1 MGPIIKEII
10 AKDKDGT
17 KFGLNFLPK
26 TATASRGSI
35 GTCGASSFRERVN
48 SYAYADGIVTKGS
61 TLLGDDEIG
70 MLAILRMNKKFMSF
84 MRRHNPD
91 LKNQLP
97 SAHACMPRVS
107 IARLGVL
114 SLKLRSR
121 LQLLPSR
128 VRCLREPSS
137 ATARFGHANSG

>member
-26 TATASRGSI
+26 MAAASRARGSI
-35 GTCGASSFRERVN
+35 GTYACGASSFRERVN

-70 MLAILRMNKKFMSF
+70 MLAILRMNKKFMYMSF

-91 LKNQLP
+91 LKNQLRIP
-97 SAHACMPRVS
+97 SAHACHVF
-107 IARLGVL
+107 
-114 SLKLRSR
+114 R
-121 LQLLPSR
+121 LQDWECCLL
-128 VRCLREPSS
+128 V
-137 ATARFGHANSG
+137 FGASGSQAAQQRDSGMRTQAC

>member
-17 KFGLNFLPK
+17 KFCLNFLPK
-26 TATASRGSI
+26 MAAASRARGSI
-35 GTCGASSFRERVN
+35 GTYACGASSFRERVN
-48 SYAYADGIVTKGS
+48 SYAYADGIVTKGI

-70 MLAILRMNKKFMSF
+70 MLAILRMHKKLMAF

-97 SAHACMPRVS
+97 SAHACHVFQ
-107 IARLGVL
+107 
-114 SLKLRSR
+114 
-121 LQLLPSR
+121 LQDWEC
-128 VRCLREPSS
+128 CL
-137 ATARFGHANSG
+137 